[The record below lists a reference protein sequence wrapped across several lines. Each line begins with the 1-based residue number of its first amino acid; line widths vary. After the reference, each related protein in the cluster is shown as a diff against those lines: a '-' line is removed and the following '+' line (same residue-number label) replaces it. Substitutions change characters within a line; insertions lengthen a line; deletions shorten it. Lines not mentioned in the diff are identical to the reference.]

1 MMSRAMNVSPYL
13 SGRNMFVKQ
22 LVTRCVTVA
31 AAVVAVVLVCTSAYA
46 VEENQAEV
54 DIVVAEW
61 SGTDALDFGISSIF
75 NRIPGRP
82 DTSDKGGVLRSA
94 DLTFPRTTGTSGGAT
109 LFLDRIT
116 LHEGEME
123 FVLEAI
129 ETSSNVRIIAKP
141 HVFVLEGHH
150 ATIKDTDQV
159 PYEQTSVVG
168 QTTVQVT
175 TFRQTGISLL
185 INFVRLYENE
195 DNEKFLMLGID
206 ASDKDEA
213 EMIVVGLDDITA
225 GGGASLEAPRL
236 TSRSIR
242 TTVIVKEGD
251 TVVLGG
257 MMSERNAENVWT
269 VPVLGKIP
277 LLKYLFT
284 SRSTTREYRELYFFV
299 TPRLHMAGFIP
310 LPTSFDEP
318 FSDLDTNGALESG
331 QPEQPA
337 GDNTPGDQEVET
349 VEPAAP

>member
-82 DTSDKGGVLRSA
+82 DTSDKGGVLRSV
-94 DLTFPRTTGTSGGAT
+94 DLTFPRTTGIPGGAT

-185 INFVRLYENE
+185 INFVRLYE
-195 DNEKFLMLGID
+195 
-206 ASDKDEA
+206 EA